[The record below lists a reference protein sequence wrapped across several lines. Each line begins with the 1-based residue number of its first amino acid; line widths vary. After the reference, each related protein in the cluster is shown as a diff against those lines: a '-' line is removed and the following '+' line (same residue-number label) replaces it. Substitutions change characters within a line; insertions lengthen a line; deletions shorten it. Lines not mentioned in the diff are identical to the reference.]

1 MRIRTATLETNCEV
15 SGPRD
20 APAVLL
26 SHALGTSLNLWDPQM
41 AALESGFR
49 VVRYDI
55 RGHGESAV
63 PPAPYTLAELA
74 EDVVALLDR
83 LEIGRVSFVGVSLG
97 GMIGQELALRHPGRI
112 RRLVLCDTSA
122 RVPPEGRQAI
132 RERIALARR
141 GGMAALVDAT
151 LARWFTPR
159 FLAAEGPG
167 VALIRRL
174 FLRTPVEGFVGC
186 AEAICGLDLLEA
198 LPGIGVPTLVVV
210 GEEDPGT
217 PVAAAQAIHA
227 AIPGSRLEVIPSA
240 SHLANVE
247 QASRFNR
254 LLVDFLTAAEAR

>member
-20 APAVLL
+20 APVVLL
-26 SHALGTSLNLWDPQM
+26 SHALGTDLNLWDPQL
-41 AALESGFR
+41 AALESRFR

-55 RGHGESAV
+55 RGHGESEV
-63 PPAPYTLAELA
+63 PPAPYSLSELA
-74 EDVVALLDR
+74 ADAVALLDA
-83 LEIGRVSFVGVSLG
+83 LGVTQASFAGISLG
-97 GMIGQELALRHPGRI
+97 GMIGQVIALRHPGRI
-112 RRLVLCDTSA
+112 VRLILGDTSA
-122 RVPPEGRQAI
+122 RIPPEGTQAL

-141 GGMAALVDAT
+141 GGMAALVEAT

-174 FLRTPVEGFVGC
+174 FLRTPVEGYVGC
-186 AEAICGLDLLEA
+186 AEAICGLDLLGE
-198 LPGIGVPTLVVV
+198 LPRIGIPTLIVV

-217 PVAAAQAIHA
+217 PVAAAQAIHERIA
-227 AIPGSRLEVIPSA
+227 GSRLVILPSA

-247 QASRFNR
+247 QAERFNR
-254 LLVDFLTAAEAR
+254 LLLEFLETAPAA